1 MRKLEIIRDEEFYTT
16 IISGCLPV
24 IHETT
29 FGYLEDNKINE
40 IIWNT
45 LDNYALTEI
54 EFYEADVDGCKHKL
68 TIPDYFN
75 DILIKNRTAEDIFNL
90 NMMELTDNY
99 FLNSLPE
106 KLLIDACFEAAEKGL
121 YLYVYTTA
129 VNKGPALETSI
140 KVVYTTE
147 TTKYRHCLKRI
158 ENAEDGKFSYEFR
171 YKDGGYVELGR
182 ARLCKTPR
190 GALYRFVE
198 DLIETLES
206 Y

>member
-1 MRKLEIIRDEEFYTT
+1 MRRLEIIRDEEFYTT
-16 IISGCLPV
+16 IISGGASV
-24 IHETT
+24 IHDTT
-29 FGYLEDNKINE
+29 FGYLEDSEINK

-45 LDNYALTEI
+45 LEDYALTEI
-54 EFYEADVDGCKHKL
+54 EVFEVDENGSKHKL

-90 NMMELTDNY
+90 NMIELTDNY

-129 VNKGPALETSI
+129 VNKGPALETTLRI
-140 KVVYTTE
+140 VYTE
-147 TTKYRHCLKRI
+147 EPKKNTKNFIRVA
-158 ENAEDGKFSYEFR
+158 NSEDGSYR
-171 YKDGGYVELGR
+171 TVLSYSTGGYVELGR
-182 ARLCKTPR
+182 ARLCRTPR